1 MNCGDQIK
9 YPSNLALSRRFLSVF
24 KLQNVVI
31 KKNFKNMKSLVV
43 IHISKLSV
51 LESIRSEREQM
62 SRNAKGIA
70 VVHISNFQKGKTQN
84 QDIART
90 CAKSHYT
97 SLLRMLHVTRRDRR
111 RIRK

>member
-1 MNCGDQIK
+1 M
-9 YPSNLALSRRFLSVF
+9 F

-62 SRNAKGIA
+62 SRNIK
-70 VVHISNFQKGKTQN
+70 VVGVIHISNFQKSKTPN
-84 QDIART
+84 QDMASR
-90 CAKSHYT
+90 CAKSCYT